1 MGGTEGVRDP
11 LGIGKRDDEGT
22 GGIRQ
27 RVGAGDEQ
35 GGTRRNG
42 SDGTREDEDE
52 RGKEIDRER
61 VRVFALRGWRGVGG
75 MTWP

>member
-27 RVGAGDEQ
+27 RVGAEEKWHHSKERLIQQ
-35 GGTRRNG
+35 GISSPVIGR
-42 SDGTREDEDE
+42 
-52 RGKEIDRER
+52 
-61 VRVFALRGWRGVGG
+61 
-75 MTWP
+75 PPP